1 MKHTILYIQRVQKV
15 FYKKVPHRKLFDV
28 EKGLYGHSVCTYYV
42 CDRKWSNSERDL
54 KKKGRGE
61 RKKNSIHLLVLKA
74 NKFLWEIIK
83 LKRSIMT

>member
-1 MKHTILYIQRVQKV
+1 MDILYVLIM
-15 FYKKVPHRKLFDV
+15 F
-28 EKGLYGHSVCTYYV
+28 LYVLI
-42 CDRKWSNSERDL
+42 RKWSNSKRDL

-83 LKRSIMT
+83 LKRSVMT

>member
-1 MKHTILYIQRVQKV
+1 MKHTILYIQRV

-83 LKRSIMT
+83 LKRSVMT